1 MVSIIYIK
9 LDDPDAGK
17 KLIIKNNTLR
27 INSRVPTKRRETSV
41 IVRNTNKL
49 ITITDCTLI
58 M

>member
-27 INSRVPTKRRETSV
+27 INSRVPIKRRETSV

-49 ITITDCTLI
+49 ITIPDCTLI

>member
-27 INSRVPTKRRETSV
+27 INSRVPIKRRETSV

>member
-17 KLIIKNNTLR
+17 KLIIKNNILR
-27 INSRVPTKRRETSV
+27 INSRVPIKRRETSV